1 MRCTIFHFPVFH
13 EDGSRTVLTALPA
26 TFGMPI
32 INETKV
38 RIILREES
46 KLVSPNK
53 GENETKVRIILES
66 KLVSP
71 LSIHQVSGRLI
82 LLPSNLCSAQ
92 PSNQLKNYK

>member
-1 MRCTIFHFPVFH
+1 MRCTIFHFSVFH

-38 RIILREES
+38 RIILVS
-46 KLVSPNK
+46 KLV
-53 GENETKVRIILES
+53 TKVRTILRLES

-71 LSIHQVSGRLI
+71 LLSTR
-82 LLPSNLCSAQ
+82 
-92 PSNQLKNYK
+92 

>member
-1 MRCTIFHFPVFH
+1 MRCTIFHFSVFH

-38 RIILREES
+38 RIILR
-46 KLVSPNK
+46 
-53 GENETKVRIILES
+53 IES

-71 LSIHQVSGRLI
+71 LSTHQVSGRLI

-92 PSNQLKNYK
+92 PSNQLENLFYLKYLIFLTLEGSYI

>member
-1 MRCTIFHFPVFH
+1 MRCTIFHFSVFH

-32 INETKV
+32 I
-38 RIILREES
+38 
-46 KLVSPNK
+46 
-53 GENETKVRIILES
+53 NETKVRIILES

>member
-1 MRCTIFHFPVFH
+1 MRCTIFHFSVFH

-38 RIILREES
+38 RIIS
-46 KLVSPNK
+46 
-53 GENETKVRIILES
+53 RIES

>member
-1 MRCTIFHFPVFH
+1 MRCTIFHFSVFH

-38 RIILREES
+38 RIIS
-46 KLVSPNK
+46 
-53 GENETKVRIILES
+53 RIES

-92 PSNQLKNYK
+92 PSNQLEKIFCLKYLIFLTLEGSYI

>member
-1 MRCTIFHFPVFH
+1 MRCTIFHFSVFH

-53 GENETKVRIILES
+53 GENEKKVRIILES
-66 KLVSP
+66 KLV

-92 PSNQLKNYK
+92 PSNQLKN

>member
-1 MRCTIFHFPVFH
+1 MRCTIFHFSVFH

-38 RIILREES
+38 RIIS
-46 KLVSPNK
+46 
-53 GENETKVRIILES
+53 RIES

-92 PSNQLKNYK
+92 PSNQLENLNIYFILNISYF